1 MHSFA
6 GRSVETRL
14 FGWPQEFSQRVSQ
27 FKIDCARLVRRAS
40 GRADVV
46 LLGDSIAAATPMPN
60 GWVNRGLANDSLND
74 ANGDVFDRLTSEL
87 LHPNPLAIVVL
98 FGRDDLRRGFMSV
111 DEFVNLYD
119 HLITQLGYLH
129 PTSARIVVNL
139 PPASASQTLFNANIA
154 EFNEKLREIA
164 NSHGLPH
171 WDLNER
177 LREQSSAVKSFGRV
191 GDNEL
196 LTRSGHA
203 ATAAFLDGEWRASK
217 KG

>member
-1 MHSFA
+1 MHGFA
-6 GRSVETRL
+6 ERSAGSKL
-14 FGWPQEFSQRVSQ
+14 SGCSQEFSQQVSP

-40 GRADVV
+40 GRADVL

-111 DEFVNLYD
+111 DELVNLYD
-119 HLITQLGYLH
+119 HLVTQLGYLH
-129 PTSARIVVNL
+129 PTSSRIVASL
-139 PPASASQTLFNANIA
+139 PPASASRLNANIA
-154 EFNEKLREIA
+154 EFNEKLREIT
-164 NSHGLPH
+164 SSRGLPY

-177 LREQSSAVKSFGRV
+177 LRERSSAVESFGRID
-191 GDNEL
+191 DNVL
-196 LTRSGHA
+196 LT
-203 ATAAFLDGEWRASK
+203 K
-217 KG
+217 